1 MAKIDP
7 KAYVSIQT
15 GARLA
20 GVSRYYLRELVKKG
34 PGAGGIAGIEI
45 DGYYFA
51 LRTAC
56 EKWTRDPVGRGRPR
70 IHKADGRA

>member
-15 GARLA
+15 GARIA
-20 GVSRYYLRELVKKG
+20 GLSRLHLRRLIK
-34 PGAGGIAGIEI
+34 AGRIQGIEI

-51 LRTAC
+51 LRTSC
-56 EKWTRDPVGRGRPR
+56 EKFERDPVGSSRPR
-70 IHKADGRA
+70 TRPADGRG